1 MRKMKQPIRR
11 DPARWMEG
19 HVPPGL
25 DWRAECRWAA
35 VGLILGAL
43 WSAIV
48 FLYRL
53 DGALDLLY
61 EWVNRQRFLVESRTI
76 APFPELLYLTMAG
89 FLLGIVLTVPLA
101 CYHYACHYLGSRSIY
116 LMRRLP
122 DGWELWRRCLT
133 VPVLLAVLCLG
144 AIELLTIL
152 YFLVFLLLTPP
163 PCLPAEPWRQLL
175 CALGGGRI

>member
-1 MRKMKQPIRR
+1 MKKMGNSFSQWIERQ
-11 DPARWMEG
+11 
-19 HVPPGL
+19 VPPGL
-25 DWRAECRWAA
+25 DWWTEVKWAVSGLA
-35 VGLILGAL
+35 VGAL
-43 WSAIV
+43 WSLVA
-48 FLYRL
+48 FFYQFSNACRRLY
-53 DGALDLLY
+53 D
-61 EWVNRQRFLVESRTI
+61 WVGGKSVLVESRTI
-76 APFPELLYLTMAG
+76 DPFPELLVQAMAG
-89 FLLGIVLTVPLA
+89 LLLAMALTIPLA
-101 CYHYACHYLGSRSIY
+101 IYHYACHYLGSRSIY

-133 VPVLLAVLCLG
+133 VPALLAVLCLG